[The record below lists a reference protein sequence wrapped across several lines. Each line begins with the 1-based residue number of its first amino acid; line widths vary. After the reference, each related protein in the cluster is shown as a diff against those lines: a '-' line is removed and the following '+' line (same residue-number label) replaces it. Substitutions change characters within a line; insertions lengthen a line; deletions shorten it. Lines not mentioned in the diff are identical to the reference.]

1 MIITLA
7 SLKGGSGKTSLA
19 VHLSHAISLEK
30 KKVLLVDADPQASA
44 QNWAAA
50 RETKPPFTVVG
61 MARNTLHRDLPD
73 LLDNFDH
80 AVIDTPPRVSAL
92 ARTSILAAD
101 LVIIPVQP
109 SSYDV
114 WAAAE
119 TVALLDEAKGFK
131 PELKAVFVVNRVL
144 TRTLISKDVV
154 EALAE
159 YDVPTLS
166 NKITQRVAFAEAS
179 SGYTVLESEPKKSA
193 AKEIKALSKEIL
205 KFLELKRW

>member
-19 VHLSHAISLEK
+19 VHLAYVIALSK
-30 KKVLLVDADPQASA
+30 RKVLLVDADPQASA
-44 QNWAAA
+44 QSWAAA
-50 RETKPPFTVVG
+50 REDKPPFTVVG

-73 LLDNFDH
+73 LMDSYDY

-92 ARTSILAAD
+92 ARTAILAAD

-119 TVALLDEAKGFK
+119 TVELLKEAQGFK

-144 TRTLISKDVV
+144 SRTLISEDVV
-154 EALAE
+154 EALSE
-159 YDVPTLS
+159 YEIPTLKS
-166 NKITQRVAFAEAS
+166 KITQRVAFAES
-179 SGYTVLESEPKKSA
+179 SAGFTVFETGSKKVA
-193 AKEIKALSKEIL
+193 GKEIKDLSEEIL
-205 KFLELKRW
+205 NQLGISRW